1 MPKSLANTTQTRA
14 LVVLSSTFVAVV
26 SIMALYWA
34 QVVFIPFAMAIFLS
48 FLLSATVSALDR
60 IGFGRIAAVIIVV
73 TATVLLVGGT
83 AWLVTR
89 QMTNLIAELPKYN
102 DNIIAKVRTI
112 QQWGRT
118 SSAGGLN
125 QIVEGVNQELNGK
138 PDEAKDLQKGDTPE
152 AVSPSKPVAVTLK
165 PDSPAWLTQVP
176 AYLSPAF
183 DLLGGLALAV
193 VLSVFILLKREDLR
207 NRFIRL
213 VGKGNMTATTKAV
226 DEAAVRISRFLLM
239 QLIVNVTYGLV
250 LGVGLHLIGLDYALL
265 WGLLAAVL
273 RYIPYVGAWIA
284 ALPPIVLSLAMFEG
298 WQQPLTVIILFLVL
312 ELFSNNVME
321 PWLYGQSAGVSEVAL
336 LVSAAFWAFLWGPIG
351 MVLSAPLTV
360 CLVVMGRYVPRLG
373 FLDVLLGDE
382 PALDPEVTFYQRLL
396 AQDREEA
403 TELVQKYIKENP
415 PEQVFDALLVPAL
428 ARSKR
433 DRERGELSEQDQQVL
448 FEAMREVVA
457 ETLDVD
463 QDSDPTEVK
472 SPRAPEKN
480 GGKAIPIRIIGC
492 PAHDEEDTL
501 ALTFLKRML
510 DPEKWDL
517 EVVGEEVLTGE
528 LLELIAEKTPEAV
541 CIGSVVPGGLT
552 HARHLCRKLR
562 HRFPEMKIIVGRW
575 GLRGNRNLSESELR
589 SAGANQ
595 FATTLQEMQLQLS
608 SLLPVLESRPTPP
621 KRARRPRSSN
631 RKEWA

>member
-1 MPKSLANTTQTRA
+1 M
-14 LVVLSSTFVAVV
+14 AV
-26 SIMALYWA
+26 
-34 QVVFIPFAMAIFLS
+34 FLS
-48 FLLSATVSALDR
+48 FLLSAPVSALDR
-60 IGFGRIAAVIIVV
+60 LGLGRIAAVIIMV

-102 DNIIAKVRTI
+102 DNIIAKVRTV
-112 QQWGRT
+112 QQWGRA

-125 QIVEGVNQELNGK
+125 QIVEDVNQELNGK
-138 PDEAKDLQKGDTPE
+138 PGEAKNAQEGDTPQL
-152 AVSPSKPVAVTLK
+152 APPPKPVAVTVK
-165 PDSPAWLTQVP
+165 PDSPPWLTQVP
-176 AYLSPAF
+176 TYLSPAV
-183 DLLGGLALAV
+183 DLLGGLALAL

-226 DEAAVRISRFLLM
+226 DEAAARISRFLLM

-250 LGVGLHLIGLDYALL
+250 LGAALHLIGLEYALL

-312 ELFSNNVME
+312 ELLSNNVME

-415 PEQVFDALLVPAL
+415 PEQVFDALLIPSL
-428 ARSKR
+428 ARAKR
-433 DRERGELSEQDQQVL
+433 DRERGEMSEQDQQLL
-448 FEAMREVVA
+448 FEAMREVVT

-463 QDSDPTEVK
+463 QNSGPTEVEEN
-472 SPRAPEKN
+472 PEPEKEEKK
-480 GGKAIPIRIIGC
+480 GAPIRIIGA
-492 PAHDEEDTL
+492 PTRDEEDTL
-501 ALTFLKRML
+501 ALTYLKRML

-528 LLELIAEKTPEAV
+528 LLELIEEKKPEAICV
-541 CIGSVVPGGLT
+541 GSVVPGGLT
-552 HARHLCRKLR
+552 HTRHLCKKLR
-562 HRFPEMKIIVGRW
+562 HRFPDAKIIVARW
-575 GLRGNRNLSESELR
+575 GLRGNRTPSDVELQ
-589 SAGANQ
+589 SAGADWV
-595 FATTLQEMQLQLS
+595 ATTLKETRQHLS
-608 SLLPVLESRPTPP
+608 ALLPVLEASETPS
-621 KRARRPRSSN
+621 KRVRRTKTRNASSVQQPPN
-631 RKEWA
+631 AV